1 MTEADLLRRCPAA
14 GGCAGGGAIVRRR
27 QQRRQQRGSGSGS
40 CKGRR
45 DKEQTGG
52 RGTGTAGIYSRVPGM
67 AGVAA
72 GGSMASEWVLGAPAA
87 MVVNKQAVVAATVAA
102 NAGVQHCNR
111 ARARVVSQ
119 FAPPD
124 VCDPLVGSCQI
135 MEPDGDHVGQSRSSR
150 AVGGRG
156 QLLPTLHLWPCTYP
170 SLNTSPFDAAFLYR
184 ASAVSLSGGRG
195 FCWSTRL
202 QKNDYETAN
211 HVPGSAVEHRRLVH
225 APLLSSACTK
235 PTHVLTCQSS

>member
-1 MTEADLLRRCPAA
+1 MCLWLLDEMNDLMTEADLLRRCPAA

-27 QQRRQQRGSGSGS
+27 QRRRQQRGSGSGS
-40 CKGRR
+40 GKGRR

-72 GGSMASEWVLGAPAA
+72 GGSMASEWVLGAPVA

-119 FAPPD
+119 FAPPRR
-124 VCDPLVGSCQI
+124 L
-135 MEPDGDHVGQSRSSR
+135 R
-150 AVGGRG
+150 
-156 QLLPTLHLWPCTYP
+156 
-170 SLNTSPFDAAFLYR
+170 
-184 ASAVSLSGGRG
+184 
-195 FCWSTRL
+195 STRWFMS
-202 QKNDYETAN
+202 DYGA
-211 HVPGSAVEHRRLVH
+211 R
-225 APLLSSACTK
+225 
-235 PTHVLTCQSS
+235 